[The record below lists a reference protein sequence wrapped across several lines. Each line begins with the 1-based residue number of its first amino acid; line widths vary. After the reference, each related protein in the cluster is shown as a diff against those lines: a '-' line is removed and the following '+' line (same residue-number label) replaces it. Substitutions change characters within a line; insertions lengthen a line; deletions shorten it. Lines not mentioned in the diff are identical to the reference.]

1 MNKEKAKQ
9 ALECMLYRVKKTV
22 NELNGEFP
30 YFADP
35 VSGEWTTTKDGNWCA
50 GHFIVLL
57 WLASKYATN
66 TNEKQ
71 YFEDKALEY
80 TQKMITSLDKFKTSI
95 FAGLNFNMAGFEG
108 YDFSNKKELRDLG
121 FVGADII
128 MSLYNEH
135 AQQIA
140 SGIYVIEGPQHELNK
155 DITGKG
161 WGWVTSGNETSAV
174 DSAHAAIPVLLRAY
188 KESRDLRYRDTALS
202 HLEIYLKRFIRDDG
216 STRQLV
222 RFDPNNGKVVEEY
235 KNLSSNVNGCWAR
248 GFGWCVAG
256 LSEVLN
262 NIPALRFQY
271 ALESLCDYY
280 KTHSNDDLIPCWDMS
295 FDSSSN
301 EPGDTSCAALVAYGF
316 SKLLQTNESTKEIKK
331 LGISVMES
339 LVDNYLVKEG
349 NNKGM
354 LLHGCYS
361 KPKNY
366 AYDNELIWSDYYLAM
381 ALDNY
386 LTESF

>member
-1 MNKEKAKQ
+1 MNTEKAKQ
-9 ALECMLYRVKKTV
+9 ALDCMLYRVKKTV
-22 NELNGEFP
+22 NELNGKFP

-35 VSGEWTTTKDGNWCA
+35 VSGKWVTTNDGNWCA

-57 WLASKYATN
+57 HLASKYATSN
-66 TNEKQ
+66 DEKQ
-71 YFEDKALEY
+71 YFKDMALEY
-80 TQKMITSLDKFKTSI
+80 TEKMMASFDKFKTSI

-108 YDFSNKKELRDLG
+108 YDFSEDKRLLDIG
-121 FVGADII
+121 FKGADII
-128 MSLYNEH
+128 MNLYNKQ
-135 AQQIA
+135 ARQIA

-188 KESRDLRYRDTALS
+188 KESGDSKYQDIALS
-202 HLEIYLKRFIRDDG
+202 HLEIYLERFIRDDG

-222 RFDPNNGKVVEEY
+222 RFDPNNGKVIEEY
-235 KNLSSNVNGCWAR
+235 KNLSSSVNGCWAR

-256 LSEVLN
+256 LSDVLN
-262 NIPALRFQY
+262 NIPEMRFQH
-271 ALESLCDYY
+271 ALESLCSYY
-280 KTHSNDDLIPCWDMS
+280 KTHSNNDLVPCWDMS
-295 FDSSSN
+295 FNSESN
-301 EPGDTSCAALVAYGF
+301 EPRDTSCAALVAYGL
-316 SKLLQTNESTKEIKK
+316 SSLIETNEITIKLK
-331 LGISVMES
+331 KQGIEVLES
-339 LVDNYLVKEG
+339 LVDNYLVKDGE
-349 NNKGM
+349 NKGM

-381 ALDNY
+381 ALNNII
-386 LTESF
+386 

>member
-1 MNKEKAKQ
+1 MNKNKAKH
-9 ALECMLYRVKKTV
+9 ALECMLYRVNKTIH
-22 NELNGEFP
+22 ELDGEFP

-35 VSGEWTTTKDGNWCA
+35 VTGKWTTTIDGNWCA

-57 WLASKYATN
+57 WLGYKYAS
-66 TNEKQ
+66 NEIDRQ
-71 YFEDKALEY
+71 YYRSKALEY
-80 TQKMITSLDKFKTSI
+80 TKKMTASLDKFKTSI
-95 FAGLNFNMAGFEG
+95 FAGLNFNMVGFQG
-108 YDFSNKKELRDLG
+108 YDFSNNKELLDLG
-121 FVGADII
+121 FIGADII
-128 MSLYNEH
+128 MNLYNER

-188 KESRDLRYRDTALS
+188 KESNDLRYRDTALS

-222 RFDPNNGKVVEEY
+222 RFDPANGKVVEEY

-248 GFGWCVAG
+248 GFGWCVSG

-262 NIPALRFQY
+262 NIPALRYQY

-280 KTHSNDDLIPCWDMS
+280 KTHSNNDLVPCWDMS
-295 FDSSSN
+295 FTFESN
-301 EPGDTSCAALVAYGF
+301 EPRDTSCAALVAYGL
-316 SKLLQTNESTKEIKK
+316 SSLKQTNESTAKMKQ
-331 LGISVMES
+331 LGIEVMES
-339 LVDNYLVKEG
+339 LVDNYLLKDG
-349 NNKGM
+349 DNKGM

-386 LTESF
+386 LEEN